1 MDASRRFFLR
11 SVVAGAGVGA
21 SLRWPTLGSS
31 SAAAF
36 EPVRGGKDDGV
47 VLLNSNENA
56 YGPSSRV
63 QASIRSAIGRANRYA
78 CSSYRE
84 VVEQIARSHRV
95 NPRQVLLGCG
105 STEILRA
112 ACCAFL
118 GTSRKLIQASPTYE
132 AIGEYARA
140 VKSEVVSVPLDRH
153 FAHDLQAMQAK
164 ATASPGL
171 VYICN
176 PNNPTATNTPRLDLE
191 SFIGKLPATT
201 RVLIDEAYHH
211 YAIPSETYSSF
222 IDHPMADERVIV
234 TRTFSA
240 VYGMAGLR
248 LGYAVA
254 APRVIEQMRRFIT
267 RDTLNSVAAGA
278 VLVALDD
285 VDGVKDFVKRN
296 SDDRQEFYNSAMIR
310 MLMPISSQA
319 NFVMM
324 NTQHPAAEVIE
335 HFRRHNILIGRR
347 FPAMDNFVRVSLG
360 TPSEMH
366 AFWQAWDMLP
376 WAKLFMHH

>member
-11 SVVAGAGVGA
+11 SVGIGAAA
-21 SLRWPTLGSS
+21 SATARWPLLESSTGSGVES
-31 SAAAF
+31 V
-36 EPVRGGKDDGV
+36 PRKDGGY

-63 QASIRSAIGRANRYA
+63 DAAIRSAIGRANRYA
-78 CSSYRE
+78 FASYNE

-95 NPRQVLLGCG
+95 KPNQVLLGCG

-112 ACCAFL
+112 ASCAFL
-118 GTSRKLIQASPTYE
+118 GSRRQLIQGSPTYE
-132 AIGEYARA
+132 AMEEYARA
-140 VKSEVVSVPLDRH
+140 VDSEVVSVPLDKH
-153 FAHDLQAMQAK
+153 FAHDLHAMQAK
-164 ATASPGL
+164 WTASTGL

-176 PNNPTATNTPRLDLE
+176 PHNPTASTTPRLDLE

-201 RVLIDEAYHH
+201 RILIDEAYHH
-211 YAIPSETYSSF
+211 YAIPSGTYASF
-222 IDHPMADERVIV
+222 IDRPLADERVIV

-254 APRVIEQMRRFIT
+254 APKVVEQMRRFIT
-267 RDTLNSVAAGA
+267 LDTLNSVVAEAAI
-278 VLVALDD
+278 VALDD
-285 VDGVKDFVKRN
+285 VDGVKASVKRN

-319 NFVMM
+319 NFVMTD
-324 NTQHPAAEVIE
+324 TQHPADEVIE

-347 FPAMDNFVRVSLG
+347 FPPMDSFIRVSLG
-360 TPSEMH
+360 TPPEMR
-366 AFWQAWDMLP
+366 AFWQVWDMLP